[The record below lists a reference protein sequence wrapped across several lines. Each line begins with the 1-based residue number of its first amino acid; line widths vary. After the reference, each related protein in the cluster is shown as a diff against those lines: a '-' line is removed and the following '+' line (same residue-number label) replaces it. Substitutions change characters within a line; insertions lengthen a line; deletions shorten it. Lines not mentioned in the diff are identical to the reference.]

1 MEVVLFVLGIV
12 LVFYLY
18 PYLRTGVKRVLMVR
32 KLKKSC
38 RENGHTLVTTHRFW
52 MFAHRLGKNCD
63 FYIETPD
70 TVYAVKLFGMRKRSQ
85 YLIFPDENSFYVRNF
100 IFVFSPY
107 GAGRFYN
114 GSSIDHRDSKPR
126 KIPDYN
132 FRACFRD
139 EWYLKSVCNILL
151 LNPTCKEVH
160 IGRVSKES
168 ILDNGGVIAGMTLYT
183 LSGLLGEMENPNLR
197 NRDAGGLYVN

>member
-1 MEVVLFVLGIV
+1 MEFWYVLIGIIA
-12 LVFYLY
+12 LIVFFPYIRCFFKRLKCASKIKKLCRRKGYKTY
-18 PYLRTGVKRVLMVR
+18 P
-32 KLKKSC
+32 
-38 RENGHTLVTTHRFW
+38 THRFW

-100 IFVFSPY
+100 IFVFSPF

-114 GSSIDHRDSKPR
+114 GSSLDYRDSKTR
-126 KIPDYN
+126 KIPNYN

-197 NRDAGGLYVN
+197 NHDAGGLYVN